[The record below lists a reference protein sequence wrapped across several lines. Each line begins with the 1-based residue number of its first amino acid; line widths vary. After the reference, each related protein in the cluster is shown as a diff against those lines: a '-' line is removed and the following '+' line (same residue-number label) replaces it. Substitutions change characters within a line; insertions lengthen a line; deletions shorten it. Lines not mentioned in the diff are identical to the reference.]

1 MKPVSARR
9 GIKVFTST
17 SFTDLMLY
25 FDSIPRIQSVFVI
38 SLSGT
43 SEVVVPA
50 GYLSVF
56 SRIIVSLTS
65 SLTDALSSSLSPT
78 TIFVSTEV
86 IWSLRTEMSLRVRS
100 K

>member
-1 MKPVSARR
+1 M
-9 GIKVFTST
+9 FTSI